1 MKDHEKDLKE
11 VNQSGEDFLHEAKV
25 TIFLYI
31 LWQLT
36 ARKCDHWSQTC
47 VLQWIIGRFAVSEI
61 DLETQ
66 TFKFMRYL
74 STIFDGV

>member
-1 MKDHEKDLKE
+1 M
-11 VNQSGEDFLHEAKV
+11 
-25 TIFLYI
+25 
-31 LWQLT
+31 
-36 ARKCDHWSQTC
+36 KCDHWSQTC

-74 STIFDGV
+74 STIFGGV